1 MQTRSIRGSGEPAW
15 VSASL
20 NACLRLGSD
29 PRRAWPA
36 ATSAAQTGRTH
47 DRTRPML
54 HGVEKA
60 LANQAPSK
68 HNLCLNSHPAKCS
81 RRYCSSLRNCGV
93 PGIGL
98 PASSENAYHS
108 PLVRGVSGESQV
120 REFHLNPVFGRYLRQ
135 LAAFGVMAQ
144 GMRSDH
150 EEESTLA

>member
-81 RRYCSSLRNCGV
+81 RRYCSALRNWGV
-93 PGIGL
+93 PPIW
-98 PASSENAYHS
+98 ASSQFRKRLPFTASSGSIWGIPGKRIPPKPGFRPVPS
-108 PLVRGVSGESQV
+108 PIGRVRGHGTGDEV
-120 REFHLNPVFGRYLRQ
+120 RP
-135 LAAFGVMAQ
+135 
-144 GMRSDH
+144 
-150 EEESTLA
+150 